1 MFHHY
6 SVRPFVTLCR
16 RALYGCL
23 LLLLTVPAAMGDT
36 QPPAAAYPQRH
47 GDLTPREQ
55 AMAVKAWQYFVTNY
69 QPATGL
75 VNAVNNYPSTTMW
88 DSASYLAA
96 LTAARELGIIDKE
109 QFDQRLIKFLATLNT
124 VPLFQNQ
131 MPNKAYNTITA
142 QKVDYLNKP
151 GEIGFSSIDIG
162 RMLLWLKIIKERYPD
177 LPTTSIT
184 SCCVGI
190 SAISS
195 TTAARCMAPIWMP
208 INSRFMSRKAGWAM
222 RNTPPAVSS
231 CGVLHLP
238 GLPRGA
244 LPVGGHLLCSG
255 AV

>member
-16 RALYGCL
+16 RALCGCL

-36 QPPAAAYPQRH
+36 QLPAAAYPQRH

-55 AMAVKAWQYFVTNY
+55 AMAVKARNTSSPTTNRR
-69 QPATGL
+69 PGWSTR
-75 VNAVNNYPSTTMW
+75 STTTLQPPCGT
-88 DSASYLAA
+88 APPTAA

-109 QFDQRLIKFLATLNT
+109 QFDQRLIKFRYAQHRAAVPKPDAEQGLQHHHRAKGRLSQQARRDRLLIHRYRQNAAVVENHQRALSRIANDVDNVVLRWDFSHIIDDCGTLYGAN
-124 VPLFQNQ
+124 LDA
-131 MPNKAYNTITA
+131 NKQPVYV
-142 QKVDYLNKP
+142 Q
-151 GEIGFSSIDIG
+151 
-162 RMLLWLKIIKERYPD
+162 
-177 LPTTSIT
+177 
-184 SCCVGI
+184 
-190 SAISS
+190 
-195 TTAARCMAPIWMP
+195 
-208 INSRFMSRKAGWAM
+208 KAGWAM

-255 AV
+255 PV

>member
-36 QPPAAAYPQRH
+36 QLPAAAYPQRH

-109 QFDQRLIKFLATLNT
+109 QFDQRLIKFRYAQYRAA
-124 VPLFQNQ
+124 VPKPDAEQGLQHHHRAKGRLSQQARRDRLLIHRYRQN
-131 MPNKAYNTITA
+131 
-142 QKVDYLNKP
+142 
-151 GEIGFSSIDIG
+151 
-162 RMLLWLKIIKERYPD
+162 
-177 LPTTSIT
+177 
-184 SCCVGI
+184 
-190 SAISS
+190 
-195 TTAARCMAPIWMP
+195 AAVVENHQRAL
-208 INSRFMSRKAGWAM
+208 SRICQR
-222 RNTPPAVSS
+222 R
-231 CGVLHLP
+231 
-238 GLPRGA
+238 R
-244 LPVGGHLLCSG
+244 
-255 AV
+255 

>member
-36 QPPAAAYPQRH
+36 QLPAAAYPQRH

-109 QFDQRLIKFLATLNT
+109 QFDQRLIVSLR
-124 VPLFQNQ
+124 
-131 MPNKAYNTITA
+131 
-142 QKVDYLNKP
+142 
-151 GEIGFSSIDIG
+151 SIPC
-162 RMLLWLKIIKERYPD
+162 RCSKTRCRTR
-177 LPTTSIT
+177 PTTPSPRKRSIIST
-184 SCCVGI
+184 SPARSASHPSI
-190 SAISS
+190 SAE
-195 TTAARCMAPIWMP
+195 CC
-208 INSRFMSRKAGWAM
+208 
-222 RNTPPAVSS
+222 
-231 CGVLHLP
+231 CG
-238 GLPRGA
+238 
-244 LPVGGHLLCSG
+244 
-255 AV
+255 

>member
-1 MFHHY
+1 MGQ
-6 SVRPFVTLCR
+6 R
-16 RALYGCL
+16 L
-23 LLLLTVPAAMGDT
+23 LP
-36 QPPAAAYPQRH
+36 
-47 GDLTPREQ
+47 
-55 AMAVKAWQYFVTNY
+55 
-69 QPATGL
+69 
-75 VNAVNNYPSTTMW
+75 
-88 DSASYLAA
+88 AA

-162 RMLLWLKIIKERYPD
+162 RMLLWLKIIKERYPEFAND
-177 LPTTSIT
+177 VDNVVLRWDFSHIIDDCGTLYGANLDANKQPVY
-184 SCCVGI
+184 VG
-190 SAISS
+190 
-195 TTAARCMAPIWMP
+195 
-208 INSRFMSRKAGWAM
+208 KAGWAM

-255 AV
+255 PV